1 MTALSV
7 EAIDQSPSIAS
18 PAVSSEYASPA
29 PSQPHQGAP
38 SFSETLARISSEMMA
53 LQTLSG
59 SKASSP
65 SNPLLQGNLT
75 APSSANSDLNLL
87 SLLLATQSPLSQSQP
102 PGSPGGNVLNPLL
115 DPGAEA
121 VGIAAKYIGT
131 PYLWGGSSPSGFD
144 CSGFTQYVFSQL
156 GVSLPRTS
164 EQQARVGTEIS
175 GIANAKP
182 GDLLFFAGSDGSVQS
197 PGHVAIYV
205 GNGQMIDAPYTGTT
219 VQIQP
224 VSSAG
229 AVVEIRRIIG
239 PGAGANLQHLGNV
252 AIPGQFISTV
262 GDAAAANG
270 IPATLLAALLSQE
283 SGFNPNAVSAAG
295 AVGIAQ
301 FMPATAK
308 GLGIDPFDATSAIY
322 GAAKLISSYASKY
335 GSYAN
340 ALAAYNSGPAA
351 VAKYGGV
358 PPYPET
364 QAYVKNI
371 LSLAGLAG
379 G

>member
-182 GDLLFFAGSDGSVQS
+182 GDLLFFAG
-197 PGHVAIYV
+197 
-205 GNGQMIDAPYTGTT
+205 
-219 VQIQP
+219 
-224 VSSAG
+224 
-229 AVVEIRRIIG
+229 
-239 PGAGANLQHLGNV
+239 
-252 AIPGQFISTV
+252 IPF
-262 GDAAAANG
+262 AAAASPTVEINWPG
-270 IPATLLAALLSQE
+270 MATLPKCCKFAPAPGPIILRISTTAPAL
-283 SGFNPNAVSAAG
+283 
-295 AVGIAQ
+295 
-301 FMPATAK
+301 
-308 GLGIDPFDATSAIY
+308 
-322 GAAKLISSYASKY
+322 
-335 GSYAN
+335 
-340 ALAAYNSGPAA
+340 
-351 VAKYGGV
+351 
-358 PPYPET
+358 ET
-364 QAYVKNI
+364 
-371 LSLAGLAG
+371 G
-379 G
+379 